1 MRRLKMFFA
10 FLMGGGICYVGDCLV
25 SFREHPDLP
34 WFETGIYAGGPA
46 GFYLSAG
53 CIVFAFGY
61 FFFGKDKMGAWGKEA
76 FENDDACDWL
86 AELEDAKHLSV
97 VDRTL
102 GEVLLTGGDYLEAP
116 LASEGLAA
124 AEVVA
129 RLQNGEKISDGID
142 DWVARKKIKASEDL
156 ARKAHLAID
165 RILGENSE
173 LRELW
178 GEGSGYDEWARSV
191 QELRARIRP

>member
-1 MRRLKMFFA
+1 
-10 FLMGGGICYVGDCLV
+10 MG
-25 SFREHPDLP
+25 
-34 WFETGIYAGGPA
+34 T
-46 GFYLSAG
+46 
-53 CIVFAFGY
+53 
-61 FFFGKDKMGAWGKEA
+61 WGNEA

-86 AELEDAKHLSV
+86 ADLEDAKDLSV
-97 VDRTL
+97 VDRKL
-102 GEVLLTGGDYLEAP
+102 AEVLSAGGDYLEAP

-142 DWVARKKIKASEDL
+142 DWVVRKKIKASQDL

-165 RILGENSE
+165 RILEENSE

-178 GEGSGYDEWARSV
+178 AEAGEYDEWAGSV